1 MLNFFSTDQARTAH
15 SVKLCVYAPS
25 GFGKTLLGATLPQ
38 PLLIGAE
45 EGDLCLSVAN
55 ITKVFGAGR
64 NDIAYSIPGIRVT
77 TLPELLEA
85 YNFCATSPHMAQFNS
100 IHIDSISE
108 IAEKVLGNSLKTN
121 KDGRKAY
128 GEMQEIVS
136 GIIRAFR
143 DIPNKHV
150 CFTAKQDREV
160 DGATG
165 LSLWGPMMPGKYL
178 TQNLPHFF
186 DEVFA
191 LQVVSNPANNTKFR
205 RLLTAGDLQYSAKD
219 RSGALAEYEE
229 PHLGQVIKKIQ
240 SYVTKR

>member
-1 MLNFFSTDQARTAH
+1 MLNFFSTDEARTAH
-15 SVKLCVYAPS
+15 SVKLCVYGPS
-25 GFGKTLLGATLPQ
+25 GFGKTLLGATMPA
-38 PLLIGAE
+38 PLFVGVE
-45 EGDLCLSVAN
+45 EGDLCLSQAN
-55 ITKVFGAGR
+55 IEKVFGAGR
-64 NDIAYSIPGIRVT
+64 PDITYSIRGLRVS
-77 TLPELLEA
+77 TLPELFEA
-85 YNFCATSPHMAQFNS
+85 YNFCVSSPYMSQFHS
-100 IHIDSISE
+100 IYIDSISE
-108 IAEKVLGNSLKTN
+108 IAEKVLGQSLKSN

-128 GEMQEIVS
+128 GEMQETVA
-136 GIIRAFR
+136 GVIRSFR
-143 DIPNKHV
+143 DIQNKHV

-191 LQVVSNPANNTKFR
+191 LQVVSNPATNTKFR